1 MRCGLAEL
9 ATATPTPGRLRSAA
23 NAKSMSSAA
32 AAETVVF
39 LVVFFS
45 LSTQASQKFRFLCRI
60 LIFSVIAMSSMT
72 RKREYVAMIF

>member
-1 MRCGLAEL
+1 VQFRRPEDD
-9 ATATPTPGRLRSAA
+9 TEFENRQR
-23 NAKSMSSAA
+23 AA

-45 LSTQASQKFRFLCRI
+45 LSTQASQKFRFLCHI